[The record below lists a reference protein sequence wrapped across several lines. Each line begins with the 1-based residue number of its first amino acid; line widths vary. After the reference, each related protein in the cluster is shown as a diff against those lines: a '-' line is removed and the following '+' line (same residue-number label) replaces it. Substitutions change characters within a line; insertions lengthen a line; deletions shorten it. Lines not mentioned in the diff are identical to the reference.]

1 MSSKCLCALMHTNK
15 TSNICAHEFHV
26 INTSFVTFASTVA
39 LILPELFKVEIKT
52 GSLNIL
58 KT

>member
-15 TSNICAHEFHV
+15 TLNICAHEFCV

-39 LILPELFKVEIKT
+39 LIIPELFKVEKKT
-52 GSLNIL
+52 GPL
-58 KT
+58 T

>member
-1 MSSKCLCALMHTNK
+1 MHTNK
-15 TSNICAHEFHV
+15 ISNIRAHEFHV

-39 LILPELFKVEIKT
+39 LILPAVFKVEIKT